1 MTGGAG
7 VATNKAEVILGDG
20 TTCMMPNLPDL
31 QKGYAHSQSGLTICG
46 GTQNKK
52 GCSTLKNGVWQ
63 ISHTLRSPR
72 MNHINWK
79 TSHGL
84 MLLGGTEQLRTTEL
98 LSSTSSSHL
107 HLLSSTNKF
116 TLPYDTQ

>member
-1 MTGGAG
+1 MAS
-7 VATNKAEVILGDG
+7 NKAEVILGDG

-52 GCSTLKNGVWQ
+52 GCSTLKNGVWK